1 MWKYYQWSSSS
12 PLKMFCEVM
21 NFKVKCPSAPFTILL
36 FSQTDRREAAE
47 GLEEKDVHI
56 MKRPNTSGL
65 IQPSRNRK
73 TVLQL
78 RGGPRSE
85 PLLVSADPSHSDSR
99 WHCSVGEHTLVILS
113 ALGVICFALYILTRE
128 KNILKTLPVI
138 KETIQARSMCKWN
151 TFSWF
156 FFRNALML

>member
-1 MWKYYQWSSSS
+1 MWKYYQCSSSS
-12 PLKMFCEVM
+12 PLKTLCEVT

-36 FSQTDRREAAE
+36 FSQTDRREAAK
-47 GLEEKDVHI
+47 GLEEKDVRI

-78 RGGPRSE
+78 RGGPRTQ

-99 WHCSVGEHTLVILS
+99 WHCSVGSTRWLFYLHSVSFVLPCTYWRGRKIYWKHCRWLKRRYERDQCVNETPF
-113 ALGVICFALYILTRE
+113 LG
-128 KNILKTLPVI
+128 
-138 KETIQARSMCKWN
+138 
-151 TFSWF
+151 FSSG
-156 FFRNALML
+156 MP